1 MKSLVLLDLDGT
13 LWEREIIPDS
23 ALKAIKQ
30 AEANG
35 HLIMTNTG
43 RGRSMAWE
51 FLKDI
56 PLSGQVYA
64 LGSEAWM
71 NGERIFFYPLGV
83 ERAKR
88 IIKTLDDAGY
98 SVIAEGSKT
107 TFINDRSLKD
117 ILRYYEDDGSG
128 ELPIFARSPRL
139 DTMTDEDYGQ
149 AMKITVRWAD
159 PKVID
164 ELMEKEGLTFTPFE
178 EKAPNMVNGELHD
191 AQHDKGTAARD
202 IQKALGKPYRVMA
215 FGDSNNDFSMIHSA
229 DIGVAMGNATEKLK
243 EEADYVT
250 TDVDKDGL
258 YNAFKYFGLLDPEE

>member
-88 IIKTLDDAGY
+88 IIKTLDDGVTRL
-98 SVIAEGSKT
+98 SRKE
-107 TFINDRSLKD
+107 
-117 ILRYYEDDGSG
+117 
-128 ELPIFARSPRL
+128 ARQPL
-139 DTMTDEDYGQ
+139 
-149 AMKITVRWAD
+149 
-159 PKVID
+159 
-164 ELMEKEGLTFTPFE
+164 
-178 EKAPNMVNGELHD
+178 
-191 AQHDKGTAARD
+191 
-202 IQKALGKPYRVMA
+202 
-215 FGDSNNDFSMIHSA
+215 SMI
-229 DIGVAMGNATEKLK
+229 
-243 EEADYVT
+243 EA
-250 TDVDKDGL
+250 
-258 YNAFKYFGLLDPEE
+258 